1 MRKDY
6 AFLIKIAVALYEI
19 SLSRDFLLVYRLC
32 LIKIVRKF

>member
-6 AFLIKIAVALYEI
+6 AFLIKIAVALHEI
-19 SLSRDFLLVYRLC
+19 PTSRYFLLVYRLY